1 MDHEC
6 GVYWEVDS
14 IFDIT
19 HWLTSENK
27 KLHST
32 AITFFGLT
40 WFEIVFILLTFLG
53 SEILSAD

>member
-1 MDHEC
+1 MDS
-6 GVYWEVDS
+6 V
-14 IFDIT
+14 FDIS
-19 HWLTSENK
+19 HWPTSENN

-40 WFEIVFILLTFLG
+40 WFEIVFILLEVLG